1 MTDNDSLLKPADSLL
16 NMAFTP
22 DENSVATKASTE
34 NSTPDLA
41 QVPAIVRLVW
51 QLDSQ
56 LQPLPGNRMGQ
67 LFTLHLLADLP
78 KVVKDLPKPEME
90 QIRQHATDA
99 PDTLIAL
106 PFAMPDDGNEFLE
119 NLSRIVWSDQIEGV
133 ALCYETDQMMT
144 LEEAEAAPS
153 DPQEREKYLAQHS
166 NKAEKS
172 RFVVAATRTEVWS
185 LVHPNFTTNPEHI
198 EQGPALAPDLLHLI
212 TRNMEGPTDSTP
224 QS

>member
-1 MTDNDSLLKPADSLL
+1 
-16 NMAFTP
+16 
-22 DENSVATKASTE
+22 
-34 NSTPDLA
+34 
-41 QVPAIVRLVW
+41 
-51 QLDSQ
+51 
-56 LQPLPGNRMGQ
+56 
-67 LFTLHLLADLP
+67 
-78 KVVKDLPKPEME
+78 ME